1 MASYADYQTR
11 LKELRAEHKKE
22 GKAGYIRLRIGG
34 EYLILP
40 YALGLQV
47 LAALEAAE
55 RTDAPYAYNRPP
67 KIASLDSNLLEI
79 SVLSREEYED
89 IHMAQLMQLQL
100 NELRTLRQS
109 KGEELPF

>member
-1 MASYADYQTR
+1 MASYADYQAR

-22 GKAGYIRLRIGG
+22 GKAGYIRLRVGT
-34 EYLILP
+34 EYWVLP
-40 YALGLQV
+40 YAMGLQM
-47 LAALEAAE
+47 LAAMEQVE

-67 KIASLDSNLLEI
+67 SITPLDSSSTEVV
-79 SVLSREEYED
+79 VLSREEYED

-109 KGEELPF
+109 KGEEPPF